1 MSWSP
6 LFFSLSIFEPVIVFP
21 PRLCVSAFF
30 IFFTPLIFR
39 VRLQPQTDL
48 VCMLAPP
55 TPRGVYIK
63 GECGALS
70 SSPDLCD
77 SSCRVGIGRCYSNS
91 ARGRRCLTDRK
102 YVFFLLCGVSNTE
115 RKHIVCDCVH
125 SPILFLIGLKA
136 GRDTVTRTY
145 THPTHTRRRI
155 DISTAVLL
163 FLFLRLRTPHFFFF
177 FVLYFEILVMIFLR
191 SCLWPYIAS
200 LRLRRGV

>member
-1 MSWSP
+1 MVSS
-6 LFFSLSIFEPVIVFP
+6 FFFTIFEPVIVFP

-63 GECGALS
+63 DECGALS

-77 SSCRVGIGRCYSNS
+77 SPCRVGIGRCYSNP

-102 YVFFLLCGVSNTE
+102 YVFF
-115 RKHIVCDCVH
+115 
-125 SPILFLIGLKA
+125 
-136 GRDTVTRTY
+136 
-145 THPTHTRRRI
+145 
-155 DISTAVLL
+155 
-163 FLFLRLRTPHFFFF
+163 
-177 FVLYFEILVMIFLR
+177 FVMW
-191 SCLWPYIAS
+191 CQ
-200 LRLRRGV
+200 

>member
-1 MSWSP
+1 MSSVRVTVCRMHFRILFFAPRHVPLIGLPPHVYSMSWSP
-6 LFFSLSIFEPVIVFP
+6 LFFFFSLSIFEPVIVFP

-77 SSCRVGIGRCYSNS
+77 SPCRVGIGRCYSNS

-102 YVFFLLCGVSNTE
+102 YVFFFCYVVS
-115 RKHIVCDCVH
+115 
-125 SPILFLIGLKA
+125 
-136 GRDTVTRTY
+136 VTRNVSTLCVIVY
-145 THPTHTRRRI
+145 IRR
-155 DISTAVLL
+155 
-163 FLFLRLRTPHFFFF
+163 F
-177 FVLYFEILVMIFLR
+177 YF
-191 SCLWPYIAS
+191 SS
-200 LRLRRGV
+200 G